1 MKISGD
7 STPIPA
13 VGQSE
18 DNSVVRQ
25 LRSHLRSLGDTAGV
39 EFTVRR
45 DPSTQRFVVQ
55 ILDPETRAVLDQIPA
70 ENILK
75 EIGSGAND

>member
-7 STPIPA
+7 SSAIPA
-13 VGQSE
+13 IGQSD
-18 DNSVVRQ
+18 DNSVMRQ
-25 LRSHLRSLGDTAGV
+25 LRTHLRSLGDTAGV

-55 ILDPETRAVLDQIPA
+55 IVDPETRAVLDQIPA
-70 ENILK
+70 
-75 EIGSGAND
+75 GRTS